1 MKTPPRYDD
10 LPRPQGDPTGLPL
23 SWGVWGA
30 DDQIGTL
37 NRITDATVAAA
48 RDEIRQGRR
57 FNVNLPLDEPFG
69 AAHEGAHRRR
79 AAPTPVMVSEDH
91 PGRITRDDKLD
102 GFWLQGS
109 TQWDGL
115 SHFADATHG
124 FYNHAPLSS
133 IVHGP
138 QSRNGIDKALAHG
151 IAGRA
156 VLADLARHFSRTG
169 RDWGAMG
176 GQRASAE
183 DVAACLAAQGV
194 TLRPG
199 DILLVRTGWLES
211 FRAAPDTDARHL
223 LIQGEAGARDY
234 SGLDGGE
241 GMWRFLWDQ
250 GIAAVAA
257 DNPTVEAWP
266 IFPWKPALH
275 LAIAR
280 LGLCLGEFFDFEE
293 LAEDSAATGRYTAF
307 FTAAPLNH
315 RGGIGS
321 PGNALAIR

>member
-1 MKTPPRYDD
+1 M
-10 LPRPQGDPTGLPL
+10 
-23 SWGVWGA
+23 
-30 DDQIGTL
+30 GTL
-37 NRITDATVAAA
+37 AILPMTAIIRRSVLASFLLALAVGLLAGSASASGNGVLSDYSDNGQLNQCYSQADYAAA
-48 RDEIRQGRR
+48 LKQLRPDQQQY
-57 FNVNLPLDEPFG
+57 G
-69 AAHEGAHRRR
+69 AAADVIQQAQIECAGT
-79 AAPTPVMVSEDH
+79 AAGTTAASAA
-91 PGRITRDDKLD
+91 GR
-102 GFWLQGS
+102 Q
-109 TQWDGL
+109 Q
-115 SHFADATHG
+115 A
-124 FYNHAPLSS
+124 NE
-133 IVHGP
+133 V
-138 QSRNGIDKALAHG
+138 N
-151 IAGRA
+151 GRA
-156 VLADLARHFSRTG
+156 VLADLPRHFARTG

-194 TLRPG
+194 ALRPG
-199 DILLVRTGWLES
+199 DILLVRTGWLAA
-211 FRAAPDTDARHL
+211 FRAAPDADARHL